1 MFCLQL
7 FWLELLQPGK
17 GKNLRPGQASH
28 AQTVQTLK
36 GFGKDPRVL
45 EKTFGLQPCLG
56 YRSKKPWGSGTTSNV
71 RRAKRAN
78 IQWDYLEE
86 QGADTD
92 TPRGLAKHVAALER
106 AMQKAKAKLNGQ
118 EEEQEPLEKGTSS
131 RGRSSTPKAKPLE
144 KGQRASRS
152 SSKKGKPL
160 EKGKGKGQG
169 KGPGTTRSRSTSA
182 KGKGKEGKG
191 KKGKKGKKGLK
202 GKGFGKG
209 QESEEEEECEEVLV
223 EEMEEPKE
231 EAKEE
236 VDQANNN
243 VGGQGQGGG
252 IQLLHW

>member
-1 MFCLQL
+1 MPWLQVN
-7 FWLELLQPGK
+7 K
-17 GKNLRPGQASH
+17 K
-28 AQTVQTLK
+28 
-36 GFGKDPRVL
+36 
-45 EKTFGLQPCLG
+45 
-56 YRSKKPWGSGTTSNV
+56 KKPWGSGTTSNV

-118 EEEQEPLEKGTSS
+118 EEEQKPLEKGTSS

-152 SSKKGKPL
+152 SSRRARARRARARRG
-160 EKGKGKGQG
+160 
-169 KGPGTTRSRSTSA
+169 RRA
-182 KGKGKEGKG
+182 
-191 KKGKKGKKGLK
+191 
-202 GKGFGKG
+202 GFGKG
-209 QESEEEEECEEVLV
+209 QESEEEEFECEEIL
-223 EEMEEPKE
+223 EEEDVEEPKE

-243 VGGQGQGGG
+243 VGGKDKEEEYSYYTGSETG
-252 IQLLHW
+252 IQH

>member
-1 MFCLQL
+1 MAC
-7 FWLELLQPGK
+7 
-17 GKNLRPGQASH
+17 SH
-28 AQTVQTLK
+28 ALVAGQQK
-36 GFGKDPRVL
+36 
-45 EKTFGLQPCLG
+45 
-56 YRSKKPWGSGTTSNV
+56 KKPWGSGTTSNV

-118 EEEQEPLEKGTSS
+118 EEEQKPLEKGTSS

-160 EKGKGKGQG
+160 EKGKGKG
-169 KGPGTTRSRSTSA
+169 KSPGPTRSRSTSA

-191 KKGKKGKKGLK
+191 KKGKGKKGKK

-209 QESEEEEECEEVLV
+209 QESEEEEFECEEIL
-223 EEMEEPKE
+223 EEEDVEEPKE

-243 VGGQGQGGG
+243 VGGKDKEEEYSYYTGSETESSTEAPKKEATSQSPPC
-252 IQLLHW
+252 HSSC